1 MFEFDIY
8 DCQYPNDNYVYL
20 TVSHAVYNALSLI
33 VKCINN
39 YINSTKFKMF
49 TIFRRIKLIEP
60 NIRICANL
68 IKTPTK
74 ATFASGYTPKAL
86 KSRKSKA
93 KDEMVSQI

>member
-20 TVSHAVYNALSLI
+20 TVAHAVYNALSLI

-68 IKTPTK
+68 IKTPT